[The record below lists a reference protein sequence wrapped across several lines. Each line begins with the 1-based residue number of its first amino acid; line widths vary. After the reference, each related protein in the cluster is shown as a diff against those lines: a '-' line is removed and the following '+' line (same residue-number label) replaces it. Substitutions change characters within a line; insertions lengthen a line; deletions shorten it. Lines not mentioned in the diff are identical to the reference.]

1 MSQPTNPGSL
11 SPTGWWQ
18 CRALRADGSPD
29 WFAVVWSADQ
39 ADGVR
44 LELPS
49 AEAAELVGENAV
61 CVAHYD
67 DLGAVSRLAVTP
79 HGAPKAPRLWF
90 AELTEPDGTP
100 PAVNLLAFS
109 GHGIEPDSLI
119 DQIGLPD
126 VAVTSSDQVGA
137 IRWYPGTGEVDQVY
151 VSPRM
156 RRQNI
161 GGALVAATSALSLA
175 RGWPRLWGDGQ
186 RTAMGDRWRNASP
199 WAHRAAE
206 LTNLAPPMTPFEDR

>member
-1 MSQPTNPGSL
+1 MPQPTDPGGSARV
-11 SPTGWWQ
+11 GWWQ
-18 CRALRADGSPD
+18 CRALRADGAPD

-44 LELPS
+44 LELPA
-49 AEAAELVGENAV
+49 AEAADLVGDNAV
-61 CVAHYD
+61 CIAHYD
-67 DLGAVSRLAVTP
+67 DLAEVSRLVVTP
-79 HGAPKAPRLWF
+79 HGAPQAPAMWF
-90 AELTEPDGTP
+90 AEFDEPHEAP
-100 PAVNLLAFS
+100 PAVNLVAFS
-109 GHGIEPDSLI
+109 GHGIEAGSLL
-119 DQIGLPD
+119 DAEQLRSLP
-126 VAVTSSDQVGA
+126 VASSDQLGA
-137 IRWYPGTGEVDQVY
+137 MRWYPGTGEVDQVY

-156 RRQNI
+156 RRRTI

-206 LTNLAPPMTPFEDR
+206 LTHLAPPMTPFEDR